1 MAKSTKV
8 IISVLII
15 FGNHNSSFS
24 QDVASC
30 YKFLLDSI
38 NINKYTNIYLYTDSG
53 IEKQDSI
60 FDQWLQFG
68 KMPNKLIELDSFWL
82 STMGFQDTF
91 KYFDSSFKRINY
103 KTFRSIEPEFI
114 YDKKDIRQTRKRS
127 RLLKKWMRIA
137 EKDNLSDRLEMINRK
152 MHKPKYIILL
162 EKVSFQKPIL
172 IIPYYTIIRN
182 KFKITSISTIHNGVR
197 NIYYRVSLPP
207 FGDN

>member
-8 IISVLII
+8 IISIFII
-15 FGNHNSSFS
+15 LGNHNSSFS
-24 QDVASC
+24 QDFASC

-53 IEKQDSI
+53 IEKHDSI

-82 STMGFQDTF
+82 STMDFQDTF
-91 KYFDSSFKRINY
+91 RYFDSSFKRINY
-103 KTFRSIEPEFI
+103 ETFRSIEPEFI
-114 YDKKDIRQTRKRS
+114 YDKKDIRQIRKRS
-127 RLLKKWMRIA
+127 RLLKKWMKIA
-137 EKDNLSDRLEMINRK
+137 EKDNLSDRLEIINRK
-152 MHKPKYIILL
+152 MHKPKYNLLL

-172 IIPYYTIIRN
+172 IIPYCTIIRN
-182 KFKITSISTIHNGVR
+182 NFKITSISTIHNGIR
-197 NIYYRVSLPP
+197 NTYYRISLSP